1 MWIVQAK
8 SIYSNPQG
16 GFDNRISRTLTPFTV
31 KRGFFPNRPRL
42 YRQNGH
48 FTHISRIFARKLRDE
63 CEIDAR
69 WPPIAVIILLKTLY
83 HKKADLSN
91 PNVFRIAIGK
101 IKNEKEDTIMTR
113 EEKIVKLEKMLRKA
127 PEVLT
132 PMQASRC
139 SPLGKNRI
147 YGLIK
152 SKELRSFIYRGGYII
167 AKADLIE
174 YLADHS
180 DDSKAHGI
188 AIQNDMNG
196 WWVWTNREKK

>member
-1 MWIVQAK
+1 MAEGV
-8 SIYSNPQG
+8 
-16 GFDNRISRTLTPFTV
+16 GFEPTCPEGKRFSRTLTPFTV

-42 YRQNGH
+42 YRKNGH
-48 FTHISRIFARKLRDE
+48 FTHISRIFARKLRDK
-63 CEIDAR
+63 CEIVAGYSHK
-69 WPPIAVIILLKTLY
+69 AVNFLSTILY
-83 HKKADLSN
+83 HKNTDLSN

-196 WWVWTNREKK
+196 